1 MKQALLREVF
11 VRRTV
16 FGLILLM
23 PAMGL
28 RAEAADGVIEYKG
41 QEGPGKGKHVV
52 LVSGDEEYRSE
63 EALPQLAKILATEHG
78 FDCTVCFAINPQ
90 TGNIDPNYRQN
101 IAGLAA
107 LNNADLM
114 IIFTRRRDL
123 PDDQMQLIENYIK
136 AGKPVIGIRTATH
149 AFLPPRES
157 KWAHYADT
165 YDGDKKEWQNGF
177 GKLVLGE
184 TWVNHHGDHKNES
197 TRGMT
202 APGAANHPVLRGIK
216 DGEIWGS
223 TDVYAV
229 HLPLPGD
236 SQQLVLGQVTTRKGA
251 FDPNDR
257 FYGMRPDD
265 GPPVGGAKNDPMM
278 PIAWAKTYQIPGGQP
293 GRAFTSTIGASV
305 DLLNEATRRLLV
317 NAAYWCTGLED
328 KIPAA
333 GTRVD
338 LVGTYDP
345 TKFEFRK
352 DDYWANRKMMVD
364 EFRMDDPAKK

>member
-1 MKQALLREVF
+1 MNQALLRRIV
-11 VRRTV
+11 VWPVVGT
-16 FGLILLM
+16 LLLLL
-23 PAMGL
+23 A
-28 RAEAADGVIEYKG
+28 AEARLQAADGTIEYKG
-41 QEGPGKGKHVV
+41 ADGPGKGKRIV

-90 TGNIDPNYRQN
+90 SGYIDPNYRQG

-114 IIFTRRRDL
+114 VLFTRRRDL
-123 PDDQMQLIENYIK
+123 PDDQMQIIDNYLK
-136 AGKPVIGIRTATH
+136 AGKPLVGIRTATH

-157 KWAHYADT
+157 KWAYYADT
-165 YDGDKKEWQNGF
+165 FDGEPQEWHGGF
-177 GKLVLGE
+177 GRLVLGE
-184 TWVNHHGDHKNES
+184 TWVNHHGEHKQES
-197 TRGMT
+197 TRGII
-202 APGAANHPVLRGIK
+202 APNAANHPILRGIK

-223 TDVYAV
+223 TDVYEV
-229 HLPLPGD
+229 RLPLPGD
-236 SQQLVLGQVTTRKGA
+236 SQPLVLGQVTTRKGA

-265 GPPVGGAKNDPMM
+265 GPPVAGAKNEPMM
-278 PIAWAKTYQIPGGQP
+278 PIAWAKTYQIPGGKP
-293 GRAFTSTIGASV
+293 GRAFASTIGASV
-305 DLLNEATRRLLV
+305 DLLNEATRRMLV
-317 NAAYWCTGLED
+317 NAVYWCIGCED
-328 KIPAA
+328 KIPPT

-352 DDYWANRKMMVD
+352 DDYWASRKMAVD
-364 EFRMDDPAKK
+364 EFRLDDPAKK